1 MTLFGQFLQP
11 RLTFD
16 TPTVGDSSEG
26 ESSEP
31 IKKKSPA
38 TKTEKTRI
46 VDIPESIRFDP
57 KSMENKPKGLVDSL
71 TKYFTPGK
79 CPCIEIGWAKV

>member
-1 MTLFGQFLQP
+1 MILNFLT
-11 RLTFD
+11 RLTVD
-16 TPTVGDSSEG
+16 PPAAADSSDG

-31 IKKKSPA
+31 IKKKTPTAA
-38 TKTEKTRI
+38 TKPEKPRV

-79 CPCIEIGWAKV
+79 LLPGLKTDLI